1 MRHYDVIVVGGGAAG
16 LSAALLLGRSRRNV
30 LVCDEGKP
38 RNRASDALHG
48 YLSRDGMSPAQLLST
63 AREELRRYPSVTLL
77 NDSVVDISRQSDH
90 FEVGLASQGSATAR
104 KILLA
109 TGVADELPDMVG
121 IERFYGKSVHHCP
134 YCYGW
139 EHRDDPIAVY
149 GGGEKGAKLALMMKL
164 WSDDIVLCT
173 DGRAAPSSETF
184 RQLDRNGIAI
194 RADMIGKLEGTGTQL
209 ERIVFANGDVLPRRA
224 LFFTVGQHQ
233 ASGLFQR
240 LGVRQMRSGG
250 LDAEW
255 PSCRTDVDGVFVAGD
270 ASRDVQLLVVA
281 VAEGACAALA
291 INKALL
297 AEDGLG

>member
-1 MRHYDVIVVGGGAAG
+1 MNLGSAGGMRHYDVIGVGGGAAG

-48 YLSRDGMSPAQLLST
+48 YLSRDGMSSAQLLST
-63 AREELRRYPSVTLL
+63 AREELRRYPSVELL
-77 NDSVVDISRQSDH
+77 NDTVVDISRRSDH
-90 FEVGLASQGSATAR
+90 FEVSLSSGGSATGR

-109 TGVADELPDMVG
+109 TGVADELPEIEG

-173 DGRAAPSSETF
+173 DGRERPSNETF
-184 RQLDRNGIAI
+184 RQLTRNGIAV
-194 RADMIGKLEGTGTQL
+194 RADKIGQLDGTGTQ
-209 ERIVFANGDVLPRRA
+209 
-224 LFFTVGQHQ
+224 
-233 ASGLFQR
+233 
-240 LGVRQMRSGG
+240 
-250 LDAEW
+250 
-255 PSCRTDVDGVFVAGD
+255 
-270 ASRDVQLLVVA
+270 
-281 VAEGACAALA
+281 
-291 INKALL
+291 
-297 AEDGLG
+297 